1 MGYLPGSP
9 SIWDTFP
16 KATFMGIPFP
26 IESSSID
33 GGMRDHVHE
42 YPHTP
47 GGAPEKLGRR
57 LYTFKCLANFD
68 TNFEAY
74 PGLYPNDLGTLIAAF
89 ESGTTGDLRFPQM
102 RTTVP
107 CYALNWNRQ
116 MTAKIRSGEKID
128 LTFREDASADF
139 LFADLVSDGT
149 DAIEY
154 AATSIPASITGLN
167 LSTPTLSLFDSLTTA
182 VNFLLSFKDQA
193 ILYDARLGAA
203 VAQVQ
208 NLCGQIDGQNDMQT
222 VASYQAVENLHE
234 VWAAA
239 QKMSQDLLATGVP
252 LLTYINPTTQGV
264 NGIAIQLYGDTSR
277 VGDLLSLN
285 PFTNNAQVKAGTPV
299 LYYPASVPP
308 VTA

>member
-1 MGYLPGSP
+1 MGYLPNAV

-47 GGAPEKLGRR
+47 GGAPEKLGRK

-68 TNFEAY
+68 TNFDAY
-74 PGLYPNDLGTLIAAF
+74 PGLYPQDLATLIAAF
-89 ESGTTGDLRFPQM
+89 ETGTTAPLRFPQM
-102 RTTVP
+102 NSSLA
-107 CYALNWNRQ
+107 CYALGWNRQ
-116 MTAKIRSGEKID
+116 MSAKVRSGEKVD
-128 LTFREDASADF
+128 LTFREDASTDF
-139 LFADLVSDGT
+139 AFRALVNVGSGQ
-149 DAIEY
+149 IELS
-154 AATSIPASITGLN
+154 ATLLSSSITGLN
-167 LSTPTLSLFDSLTTA
+167 LSTPTLDLFSSLTSA
-182 VNFLLSFKDQA
+182 IGFVLSLKDQA

-203 VAQVQ
+203 LAQVN
-208 NLCGQIDGQNDMQT
+208 NLCGQIDGSSDMQV
-222 VASYQAVENLHE
+222 VASYQTVEYLHQ

-239 QKMSQDLLATGVP
+239 QKLSADLLAVGVP

-285 PFTNNAQVKAGTPV
+285 PFPNNAQVKAGTPV
-299 LYYPASVPP
+299 LYYPASVPAQ
-308 VTA
+308 T